1 MRSTETSAGAAS
13 AGFLTEERFAP
24 ANGIELAYDEIG
36 ERDGVPVILVM
47 GLATQLVHWDLRF
60 CGILAD
66 HGYRVIR
73 FDNRDVGRS
82 SRIDAPVPAT
92 APMLLGYGKSA
103 YRLSDMAAD
112 TVGLLD
118 HLGIERAHVVGASM
132 GGMIAQTLA
141 IEHPERVRS
150 LTSIMST
157 TGSRRYGLPR
167 WRAFGALISRPGRT
181 REEFIERAVKTF
193 RIIGSPA
200 YPMDEPRFRDLVAVA
215 YDRGHSPA
223 GVARQL
229 HAITTSGDRTKALQR
244 LQVPT
249 LVIHGSADPLVR
261 PAAGRATARAIPGA
275 KLKVFEGMGHDFPA
289 ALHQDVADEFNA
301 LAERASN

>member
-1 MRSTETSAGAAS
+1 MRSTKTSSGAAVDV
-13 AGFLTEERFAP
+13 LTEERFAP

-36 ERDGVPVILVM
+36 DRDGVPVILVM
-47 GLATQLVHWDLRF
+47 GLATQLIHWDLGF

-82 SRIDAPVPAT
+82 TKIKAPVPGT
-92 APMLLGYGKSA
+92 APMLLGYGDPA
-103 YRLSDMAAD
+103 YRLTDMAAD
-112 TVGLLD
+112 TAGLLD
-118 HLGIERAHVVGASM
+118 HLEIDRAHVVGASM

-141 IEHPERVRS
+141 IEHPERVLS

-157 TGSRRYGLPR
+157 TGNRRYGLPR

-181 REEFIERAVKTF
+181 REEFIERAVKIF
-193 RIIGSPA
+193 RVIGSPS

-215 YDRGHSPA
+215 YDRGHNPA

-229 HAITTSGDRTKALQR
+229 HAITTSGDRTGR
-244 LQVPT
+244 LRSLDVPA

-261 PAAGRATARAIPGA
+261 PAAGRATAKAIPGA
-275 KLKVFEGMGHDFPA
+275 RLKVFEGMGHDLPA
-289 ALHQDVADEFNA
+289 ALHQDIADEFNA
-301 LAERASN
+301 LAQRA